1 MEAKKMQSENAE
13 MYLVS
18 MAILEETGTPTPIP
32 IPRLAEEMD
41 VQTVSANQMVR
52 KLEEEGLVTYQPYKG
67 VSFTKA
73 GKEAVDLILRNRR
86 LWEVFFVSH
95 LNFTPSEA
103 DALACRM
110 EHITQPEVA
119 ARLSEM
125 LGHPE
130 NSPTGRR
137 IPALGEESHL
147 TKGIPLTEVQ
157 PGAKVEVLTL
167 NLDEAA
173 SAYLRSEN
181 LVPGTIVAISAISG
195 SGAILLEVD
204 QKRLSIGS
212 EIAAGIIVSHTKEPK
227 QYAA

>member
-1 MEAKKMQSENAE
+1 MQSENAE

-18 MAILEETGTPTPIP
+18 IAMLEESGTPTPIS

-52 KLEEEGLVTYQPYKG
+52 KLEEEGLVNYQPYKG

-73 GKEAVDLILRNRR
+73 GKEAVELILRNRR
-86 LWEVFFVSH
+86 LWEVFFVEH

-103 DALACRM
+103 DTLACRM

-125 LGHPE
+125 LGHPAT
-130 NSPTGRR
+130 SPTGRQ
-137 IPALGEESHL
+137 IPNAADETQLAS
-147 TKGIPLTEVQ
+147 GIPLTELQ
-157 PGAKVEVLTL
+157 PGARAEILSL
-167 NLDEAA
+167 NLDDAA
-173 SAYLRSEN
+173 SSYLRSEN
-181 LVPGTIVAISAISG
+181 LIPGTIVDMLAASSTGTFLLAVGQKRISISA
-195 SGAILLEVD
+195 AL
-204 QKRLSIGS
+204 
-212 EIAAGIIVSHTKEPK
+212 AAGVIVSTSQEPK